1 MARKIK
7 LNDDDNIF
15 TGNSKKNVVFGNG
28 GNDTLSGGG
37 GKDKLD
43 GGDGNDTLTGGT
55 GNDRLAGGEGDDTM
69 LGGGGDDQIFAKLG
83 NDDVDGGKG
92 DDTLFL
98 EGNFADATIVAD
110 GTGFKIT
117 TATGSVTVDNVEL
130 FKFAD
135 KTVTADKLLGD
146 GKTFTLTTAIDNVAG
161 TSGADLILGSV
172 DGGVTQTFNNGDN
185 INGGDGDDTL
195 RITSTPGAATTV
207 LPTMT
212 GVENIE
218 VTAGGA
224 ADITLNMVNSTGTSR
239 FISQGSNR
247 TVTVENQDAIAAITV
262 QNNTTTTSGIVM
274 KYNAA
279 AVVGTSDAQTIA
291 LSNNGAQFAPAGTI
305 NVAGVETFNVTASGI
320 NNMTALLGDKLE
332 TVTVDGSGSFKSN
345 TAFGT
350 TLKSYDASASS
361 GAQSVIFGTGNITA
375 KGGSAAD
382 VFDFKGTLNGSDLVQ
397 GGDGNDTVAITSA
410 DVSAGGSVVLAGL
423 NAMTSVESIR
433 FDLNNNVKIDHGTL
447 TNADIK
453 TVIFNGAG
461 TDTILNANSAITYQF
476 TGPNSGDVAFT
487 MKPGENV
494 LNLEMKSSTIAVDN
508 AYNSADMGNLN
519 TGSALTV
526 NVNSTGVG
534 PTATDD
540 NDIAAITNAANATFI
555 FTGDAHNEI
564 QSFSNSVT
572 FNASGS
578 TGNLELGASNFAD
591 NIKGSSGVNEIA
603 GRNGIDVI
611 DISASTANVD
621 TIDLRGILVD
631 GNRDTINGFKSGVGG
646 DVIQVSNGD
655 TTAAN
660 AAVNQQQIDN
670 NTGTQTFLATSDVLE
685 FNFNIA
691 GTNLGDGSAASLN
704 GTNLLAAVGTINV
717 ATVGAAGYLIA
728 YQGGDAFLYHFD
740 DGATGVV
747 DSFEIELVATLD
759 GVAVGSMDVSNFSF

>member
-1 MARKIK
+1 MAKKIK

-69 LGGGGDDQIFAKLG
+69 LGGDGDDQIFAKLG

-146 GKTFTLTTAIDNVAG
+146 GKTFTLTTAIDNVLG

-185 INGGDGDDTL
+185 IAGGDGSDVL
-195 RITSTPGAATTV
+195 RITATPAAATSV

-212 GVENIE
+212 GVETVE
-218 VTAGGA
+218 VTAGGTA
-224 ADITLNMVNSTGTSR
+224 NFTLNMVNSTGTNR
-239 FISQGSNR
+239 FISQGS
-247 TVTVENQDAIAAITV
+247 TTALIVENQATIADITV
-262 QNNTTTTSGIVM
+262 QNNTTASSGMTV
-274 KYNAA
+274 KYAA
-279 AVVGTSDAQTIA
+279 ATVAGTADVQTIA
-291 LSNNGAQFAPAGTI
+291 LSNNGAAFVPAGTI
-305 NVAGVETFNVTASGI
+305 NVAGIETFNVTATGA
-320 NNMTALLGDKLE
+320 NNLTALVGDKLE
-332 TVTVDGSGSFKSN
+332 TVTVDGSGSFKLN
-345 TAFGT
+345 TALGS
-350 TLKSYDASASS
+350 TLKTYDASASA

-397 GGDGNDTVAITSA
+397 GGDGIDTVAITSA
-410 DVSAGGSVVLAGL
+410 DVSAGGSAVLAGL
-423 NAMTSVESIR
+423 NAMTSVENVR

-447 TNADIK
+447 TNAGIS
-453 TVIFNGAG
+453 TLIFNGTG
-461 TDTILNANSAITYQF
+461 TDTILNANSAVTYQF
-476 TGPNSGDVAFT
+476 TGANSGDVAFT

-494 LNLEMKSSTIAVDN
+494 LNLEMKASTVALDN

-519 TGSALTV
+519 TGTALTI
-526 NVNSTGVG
+526 NVKSTGVG
-534 PTATDD
+534 PTAIDD
-540 NDIAAITNAANATFI
+540 NDIATVTNAANATFN

-564 QSFSNSVT
+564 QGFTNAVT
-572 FNASGS
+572 INATGS
-578 TGNLELGASNFAD
+578 TGNLELGASAFAD

-603 GRNGIDVI
+603 GRNGIDAI

-621 TIDLRGILVD
+621 RIDLRGILID
-631 GNRDTINGFKSGVGG
+631 GNRDTISGFVSGAGG
-646 DVIQVSNGD
+646 DVIEVNNVD

-660 AAVNQQQIDN
+660 AAVTFQQIDN
-670 NTGTQTFLATSDVLE
+670 NTGTQTFLAGSDVLE

-691 GTNLGDGSAASLN
+691 GTNLGDGSAASLS

-740 DGATGVV
+740 DGATGVL
-747 DSFEIELVATLD
+747 DSFEMELVATLD
-759 GVAVGSMDVSNFSF
+759 GVAVGSLDVSNFSF

>member
-1 MARKIK
+1 
-7 LNDDDNIF
+7 
-15 TGNSKKNVVFGNG
+15 
-28 GNDTLSGGG
+28 
-37 GKDKLD
+37 
-43 GGDGNDTLTGGT
+43 
-55 GNDRLAGGEGDDTM
+55 M
-69 LGGGGDDQIFAKLG
+69 LGGGGDDQIFAKSG

-146 GKTFTLTTAIDNVAG
+146 GQTFTLTTAIDNVAG

-185 INGGDGDDTL
+185 INGGDGNDVL
-195 RITSTPGAATTV
+195 RVTATPAAAVSV

-212 GVENIE
+212 GVETVE
-218 VTAGGA
+218 VTAGGTA
-224 ADITLNMVNSTGTSR
+224 SFTLDMVNSTGANR
-239 FISQGSNR
+239 FISQGSTNSLI
-247 TVTVENQDAIAAITV
+247 VQNQGTIADITV
-262 QNNTTTTSGIVM
+262 QNNSSASSGMVM
-274 KYNAA
+274 KYTAA
-279 AVVGTSDAQTIA
+279 AVAGTTDVQAIS
-291 LSNNGAQFAPAGTI
+291 LSNNGAQFTPSGTV

-320 NNMTALLGDKLE
+320 NNLTALVGDKLE

-350 TLKSYDASASS
+350 TLKSYDASAST
-361 GAQSVIFGTGNITA
+361 GAQSVIFSTGNINA

-397 GGDGNDTVAITSA
+397 GGDGNDTVALTGA
-410 DVSAGGSVVLAGL
+410 DVSAGGSAVLAGL
-423 NAMTSVESIR
+423 NAMTSVETIR

-453 TVIFNGAG
+453 TVIFNGGG
-461 TDTILNANSAITYQF
+461 TDTILNASSAVTYRF

-494 LNLEMKSSTIAVDN
+494 LNIDMKSSTIAVDN
-508 AYNSADMGNLN
+508 TYNSADMGNLN
-519 TGSALTV
+519 TGAALTV
-526 NVNSTGVG
+526 NVNSTGIG
-534 PTATDD
+534 PTAADD
-540 NDIAAITNAANATFI
+540 NDIAAVTNAANATFTFI
-555 FTGDAHNEI
+555 GDAHNEI
-564 QSFSNSVT
+564 LSFSNSVT
-572 FNASGS
+572 FDASGS

-603 GRNGIDVI
+603 GRNGVDVI
-611 DISASTANVD
+611 NISASTANVD
-621 TIDLRGILVD
+621 HINLRGILLD
-631 GNRDTINGFKSGVGG
+631 TNRDTITGFTTGAGG
-646 DVIQVSNGD
+646 DVLDINNVD

-660 AAVNQQQIDN
+660 VAVSFQQIGT
-670 NTGTQTFLATSDVLE
+670 NTGSQTFLAGTDVLE
-685 FNFNIA
+685 FTFDIA
-691 GTNLGDGSAASLN
+691 GTNLGDGSAASLS

-728 YQGGDAFLYHFD
+728 YQGGDAYLYHFD
-740 DGATGVV
+740 DGATGVL

-759 GVAVGSMDVSNFSF
+759 GVAVGSVDVSNFSF